1 MTGLP
6 KTVKLTSE
14 EVRAA
19 LKDATGQI
27 VETVKAI
34 RSGQK
39 IVVTADGKNR
49 EEDAAFALVLHDENG
64 NMQEISIPAKGEAV
78 LELI

>member
-1 MTGLP
+1 M
-6 KTVKLTSE
+6 
-14 EVRAA
+14 
-19 LKDATGQI
+19 
-27 VETVKAI
+27 ETVKAI

-64 NMQEISIPAKGEAV
+64 NMQEISIPAKGEAM

>member
-1 MTGLP
+1 M
-6 KTVKLTSE
+6 
-14 EVRAA
+14 
-19 LKDATGQI
+19 
-27 VETVKAI
+27 ETVKAI

-49 EEDAAFALVLHDENG
+49 EGDAVFTLVLHDENG

>member
-1 MTGLP
+1 MLH
-6 KTVKLTSE
+6 LF
-14 EVRAA
+14 A
-19 LKDATGQI
+19 LKDGKEAVCKISDIHGQI

-34 RSGQK
+34 RSGKK

-49 EEDAAFALVLHDENG
+49 EEDAAFALVMHDENG
-64 NMQEISIPAKGEAV
+64 NMQEISVPAKGEAV